1 MRGEILADA
10 VAAMRGGRPDRAL
23 ALVAPLL
30 ARDGGDA
37 DALTVRGMALQA
49 AGALDDAVAAMRAAH
64 EADPGNPARAVNL
77 GLMLKAGGQ
86 HDQAVAMLQQA
97 VAARPQHG
105 PSLANLG
112 SCLIAAGR
120 PTEAVAMLQQAVAL
134 IPRDAGAHNNLGVA
148 LARCGHDDAALP
160 PYAAALALRPGF
172 HEARLNRA
180 DALRRLDRPEE
191 ALADARAVLA
201 ADPGHQ
207 RAANIA
213 GMVSEALG
221 DDEGAIAVWFA
232 ALERGTSHPV
242 GVNLMRLLL
251 KRDRAEQVPPV
262 ARRLLDAQPGS
273 TTPLAYLAAALDRM
287 GETGALARLGA
298 DDRFVKTIDIAP
310 PPGFASLDA
319 FNAALDDEL
328 RAHPSLMFEPEGLVT
343 RKGRQSDDL
352 AGAATPALAALA
364 RVAREAL
371 ADHAASLDDDDA
383 RDFLAARPAEWSL
396 TLWGTLLGPG
406 GAVQPHIHAPN
417 WLSGVYYPSDMPGT
431 EDEGAFAFG
440 LLPEELGGGGT
451 ARIVRPRAGRMI
463 LFPSFLWHGTLPFGG
478 SEERISLAFDMVPAG
493 VGRPHRLPRKA
504 G

>member
-10 VAAMRGGRPDRAL
+10 VAALRGGQAGRAL

-30 ARDGGDA
+30 ERDGADA

-49 AGALDDAVAAMRAAH
+49 SGALGDAVAAMRAAH
-64 EADPGNPARAVNL
+64 GADPGNPARAVNL
-77 GLMLKAGGQ
+77 GLMMKAGGQ
-86 HDQAVAMLQQA
+86 HAQAVAMLQQA
-97 VAARPQHG
+97 VAQRPQHG
-105 PSLANLG
+105 PTLANLG

-120 PTEAVAMLQQAVAL
+120 AVEAVPVLERAVAL
-134 IPRDAGAHNNLGVA
+134 TPQDAGARNNLGVA
-148 LARCGHDDAALP
+148 LARSGNDEAALQH
-160 PYAAALALRPGF
+160 YAAALSLRPGF

-180 DALRRLDRPEE
+180 DALRRLDCAGD

-201 ADPGHQ
+201 ADPAHQ
-207 RAANIA
+207 RAANVA

-221 DDEGAIAVWFA
+221 DDEGAIAAWQA

-251 KRDRAEQVPPV
+251 KRGRAEEVPPV

-287 GETGALARLGA
+287 GDADALARLGA
-298 DDRFVKTIDIAP
+298 DDRFVKMIDIAP
-310 PPGFASLDA
+310 PAGFASLAA
-319 FNAALDDEL
+319 FNAALESEL
-328 RAHPSLMFEPEGLVT
+328 RAEPSLMFEPEGLVT
-343 RKGRQSDDL
+343 RGGRQSDDL
-352 AGAATPALAALA
+352 ADVRTPALAALA
-364 RVAREAL
+364 QIACEAL
-371 ADHAASLDDDDA
+371 ADHAATLADDDA

-417 WLSGVYYPSDMPGT
+417 WLSGVYYPSDMPGI
-431 EDEGAFAFG
+431 EDEGAFAIG

-493 VGRPHRLPRKA
+493 MGRPHGLPRKA